1 LRTDHSEYFW
11 VMGRP
16 TNSRVKTTDTVI
28 KMQTYAVAH
37 APKFTSFIEASAA
50 ENFAKDE
57 VDTLDV
63 LGTVVSVRSGT
74 EVYGEG
80 DEAVAWYRVQS
91 GVLRTCK
98 LLPDGRRQVEDFLF
112 AGDFFGLETSG
123 EHNFAAEAVT
133 SATVVRYARPRLSAA
148 AATDLRVATRLLD
161 VTLAQLVKA
170 YNRVALLGRKT
181 AEEKLATFL
190 LEMLDRSSDA
200 KVVDLSMSRTDIA
213 DYLGLTIETV
223 SRTFS
228 VLKHAGVISLP
239 NAQRVLI
246 IDRKALEAASGDQ

>member
-1 LRTDHSEYFW
+1 
-11 VMGRP
+11 
-16 TNSRVKTTDTVI
+16 
-28 KMQTYAVAH
+28 MQTHAVAR
-37 APKFTSFIEASAA
+37 APRFASFVDAAVA
-50 ENFAKDE
+50 ENFTKGEA
-57 VDTLDV
+57 DTLDV
-63 LGTVVSVRSGT
+63 LGTVVTVRAGT

-112 AGDFFGLETSG
+112 AGDFFGLETDG

-161 VTLAQLVKA
+161 VTLAQLGKA

-190 LEMLDRSSDA
+190 LEMLDRSPDA
-200 KVVDLSMSRTDIA
+200 KIIELSMSRTDIA

-239 NAQRVLI
+239 SAQRVFVV
-246 IDRKALEAASGDQ
+246 DRKALEEASGDE

>member
-1 LRTDHSEYFW
+1 LRTDHSEYF
-11 VMGRP
+11 GFLRQP
-16 TNSRVKTTDTVI
+16 TNSRVNSIDTVM
-28 KMQTYAVAH
+28 KMQTYAVAR
-37 APKFTSFIEASAA
+37 ASRFTSFVEASAA
-50 ENFAKDE
+50 ENLAQDE
-57 VDTLDV
+57 TDTLDV
-63 LGTVVSVRSGT
+63 LGTVVTVRAGS

-80 DEAVAWYRVQS
+80 DEAMAWYRVQS

-112 AGDFFGLETSG
+112 AGDFFGMETGG

-133 SATVVRYARPRLSAA
+133 PATVVRYARPRLSAA

-190 LEMLDRSSDA
+190 LEMLDRSLDA
-200 KVVDLSMSRTDIA
+200 KVIDLSMSRTDIA

-228 VLKHAGVISLP
+228 VLKHAGIISLP
-239 NAQRVLI
+239 NAQRVFVL
-246 IDRKALEAASGDQ
+246 DRKALAAASGDE